1 MATKTGKAQS
11 NANSD
16 AMALLYGVNQLDA
29 ILEMLKDIKQMPRVM
44 EPKLTNC
51 PKCKA
56 EQSMMVSAHLKWN
69 VQDKWYQFLYCMT
82 CGYEMEGKKI

>member
-29 ILEMLKDIKQMPRVM
+29 ILEMLKDIK
-44 EPKLTNC
+44 
-51 PKCKA
+51 
-56 EQSMMVSAHLKWN
+56 
-69 VQDKWYQFLYCMT
+69 
-82 CGYEMEGKKI
+82 